1 VSGQP
6 ASSERVRVRRHADRA
21 SYDPAVVASVL
32 DAGRVCHLGFVVAG
46 RPAVIPTIYGRDGD
60 LVYVHGS
67 VASRVMQGPD
77 AVDVCLTVTHLD
89 GLVLAR
95 SAFHHSLNYRSA
107 VVVGDARPVT
117 DDDEK
122 LHALAVITDH
132 VAPGRWAA
140 SRPPNRKELGATSV
154 LALPTTQA
162 SVKIRTGPPID
173 DGADVGGPWWAGV
186 VPVTEMLGEPEPAAD
201 LRPDVAVPDHVVALA
216 RQAIGT

>member
-1 VSGQP
+1 
-6 ASSERVRVRRHADRA
+6 
-21 SYDPAVVASVL
+21 
-32 DAGRVCHLGFVVAG
+32 
-46 RPAVIPTIYGRDGD
+46 
-60 LVYVHGS
+60 
-67 VASRVMQGPD
+67 
-77 AVDVCLTVTHLD
+77 
-89 GLVLAR
+89 VLAR

-117 DDDEK
+117 DDGEK

-140 SRPPNRKELGATSV
+140 SRPPTRKELGATSV

-162 SVKIRTGPPID
+162 SVKIRTGPPVD
-173 DGADVGGPWWAGV
+173 DDADLGGPWWAGV
-186 VPVTEMLGEPEPAAD
+186 VPVTEMLGEPEPAPD